1 MSRSVQP
8 AGKAS
13 AVIVISG
20 AMVASLA
27 LPATAAKPTIKAQAS
42 ARVTISAPAAAQA
55 PLAARTFG
63 NIGFVGA
70 TKPVAI
76 PVMHRPT
83 GVTVSRSTTRAA
95 TSPAT
100 TQTDPAQAPE
110 AQTGGV
116 LGIAASLAGIYYLYG
131 GTTPDGFDCSGY
143 TQYVFGKVGISLP
156 RTAEEQ
162 RQAATPVS
170 EPQPGDLIFFGIPA
184 RHVGIYAGHGMMWD
198 SPETGSTVGLHSSR
212 GDVGTFG
219 RV

>member
-27 LPATAAKPTIKAQAS
+27 LPATAAKPTIKAQTS

-83 GVTVSRSTTRAA
+83 GVAVSRSTTRAA
-95 TSPAT
+95 TSST
-100 TQTDPAQAPE
+100 TT
-110 AQTGGV
+110 QTGGV

-162 RQAATPVS
+162 RQVATPVS

-184 RHVGIYAGHGMMWD
+184 HHVGIYAGHGMMWD
-198 SPETGSTVGLHSSR
+198 SPETGSTVGLHSFR

>member
-27 LPATAAKPTIKAQAS
+27 LPATAAKPTVKPQTS

-63 NIGFVGA
+63 TIGFVGA
-70 TKPVAI
+70 AKPVAL
-76 PVMHRPT
+76 PVVRRST
-83 GVTVSRSTTRAA
+83 GIAVSRSVTRAE
-95 TSPAT
+95 TV
-100 TQTDPAQAPE
+100 QEDPAKAPE
-110 AQTGGV
+110 AQTGGL
-116 LGIAASLAGIYYLYG
+116 LGLAGGLAGIYYVYG

-143 TQYVFGKVGISLP
+143 TQYVFGKAGISLP

-170 EPQPGDLIFFGIPA
+170 DPQPGDLIFFGIPA
-184 RHVGIYAGHGMMWD
+184 HHVGIYAGNGMMWD

-212 GDVGTFG
+212 TGATFG